1 MYAIELEGVT
11 KTFRKSEFTLELPEL
26 RVPEGYVT
34 GFIGENGAGKTTTI
48 KLIMNM
54 LFPNNGSV
62 RVFGREA
69 AAAEVRAQIGYVGES
84 MGFMDEARLGDLIKM
99 LRPFYPNWDNEEFQA
114 ILKRF
119 GLVDLKK
126 KHKAL
131 SQGKR
136 KQFALATALAHHPRL
151 LLLDEPTAN
160 LDPLARNEILTML
173 AEKLEREELT
183 VFFSTHITSDLDKIA
198 DYLQFLHGG
207 TILLSGAKDDILE
220 SHRMVKGKP
229 ALLAPETRRLFVE
242 CEETEFSFTG
252 LCSNWKA
259 AQEVFGDEA
268 VYERATVEDVFL
280 AYTKQKK
287 GGLQR

>member
-1 MYAIELEGVT
+1 MYAIELEGIR
-11 KTFRKSEFTLELPEL
+11 KTFPKSDFTLELPDL
-26 RVPEGYVT
+26 KIQEGYVT

-54 LFPNNGSV
+54 LFPDTGSV
-62 RVFGREA
+62 RVFGKPASEA
-69 AAAEVRAQIGYVGES
+69 DLRAEIGYVGEH
-84 MGFMDEARLGDLIKM
+84 MGFMEDARLCDLVKM
-99 LRPFYPNWDNEEFQA
+99 LRPFYPQWDDGEFGA
-114 ILKRF
+114 VLKRF
-119 GLVDLKK
+119 GITDLRR

-160 LDPLARNEILTML
+160 LDPLVRNEILEML
-173 AEKLEREELT
+173 AGKLEREDLT

-207 TILLSGAKDDILE
+207 RMLLSGAKDEILE
-220 SHRMVKGKP
+220 QRAMVKGRRE
-229 ALLAPETRRLFVE
+229 LLTSDTRGLFVSL
-242 CEETEFSFTG
+242 EETEFGFTG
-252 LCSNWKA
+252 LCGDAAKA
-259 AQEVFGDEA
+259 RETFGNEA

-280 AYTKQKK
+280 AYTKREK
-287 GGLQR
+287 GDQS